1 MDGSWSC
8 NGPTESK
15 PRTRYGSVGLPRHD
29 FEHQEVTSF
38 AHESKNNQPVN
49 TAGRVVVGGGR
60 RPLPESVCPGEDQTL
75 PPRVSNVIE

>member
-38 AHESKNNQPVN
+38 AHESKNNWQVN
-49 TAGRVVVGGGR
+49 TAGRVVFGGGGDLSR
-60 RPLPESVCPGEDQTL
+60 VPLRPGEGQILPQRCQT
-75 PPRVSNVIE
+75 VIE